1 MALVLVLATFVQI
14 ITPSLA
20 SATAA
25 SYLGPMNDKFYGVR
39 LLRDCLAQKQNKQ
52 TIVEK
57 DNSAMLVNDNSAM
70 TGVDIGR
77 WLEPDSGHVD
87 CNNGDQIGKA
97 LSALGFNSI
106 GDFLVK
112 IGYGKASKTEQK
124 CSGYDSA
131 KVCTDVTTVT
141 YTINGDDTA
150 NKLVDSIQQLDAAK
164 FYMYQGIFN
173 ANCTLSTTV
182 TGNGVA
188 VTHKQVVEEPA
199 NSGKFITKDVPSEF
213 PIGTETK
220 RTPDPSN
227 QYGFK
232 TEQVPS
238 KDANAK
244 KAITKYNYNGQN
256 TTCQELLSLLNG
268 LADKVAKWNNAN
280 PENAVTSST
289 PTNDNADECNEQSP
303 NWDAETKSCGK
314 DEPTCTDQI
323 KGIGWLI
330 CPTMEFLAEI
340 NDYAYGF
347 LASNFLQTDT
357 SLVKGAEAPWARFKD
372 LANIAFVVAL
382 LFVIYSQ
389 ITSVGISNYGIK
401 KMLPKII
408 VAALLVNLSYIIC
421 QVAVD
426 LSNILGYGIS
436 RFFTG
441 IPIGSGMDTTSD
453 EGMKALGLTLNWTGA
468 VGAILVAG
476 VGLAMALSFPVVL
489 SALLAIAMIALILI
503 ARKALIVLLIVV
515 APLAFVAYLLP
526 NTEQWFKK
534 WAKLFSTLLLL
545 FPIVGVVFGASALA
559 AKIIATAAGA
569 AKDPLMQ
576 LTALAI
582 SALPFF
588 VVPGLLKGALNAAG
602 AFGTKMQGWANG
614 ASKRMSSGA
623 SKKASERWGN
633 TGIARGL
640 AAGKAARTS
649 ARTARYARRINNGG
663 PGSWGARAGAFMGGG
678 AGGVDKLNQSAQAQA
693 DKDFE
698 EDVKA
703 VTSSFDPG
711 KHDEIINMAK
721 TGQGA
726 KSDAERVA
734 AIRYAAQKGGA
745 GDVGAINSKGTSARV
760 RSAHVDAVKEKKLN
774 NVIGNK
780 QLTDIAKNGMN
791 AAEFDDKV
799 VDAANQGIISGA
811 TLAQSDSTPGL
822 IAGAVKRNKA
832 AALQGG
838 SAKRLTADGLQNLQD
853 ASDDAH
859 TSPGTRTSMTKQMDA
874 DLNEIG
880 VTTTPK
886 NP

>member
-1 MALVLVLATFVQI
+1 MVKAKKHTRWTMPLVVAVFLLATVFQLLSPALVYAG
-14 ITPSLA
+14 
-20 SATAA
+20 TAEDIHDQNYKYYA
-25 SYLGPMNDKFYGVR
+25 ARFI
-39 LLRDCLAQKQNKQ
+39 RDCLFNLDSRFKNSIAQVAINNGTWLTSNHK
-52 TIVEK
+52 
-57 DNSAMLVNDNSAM
+57 VN
-70 TGVDIGR
+70 IGR
-77 WLEPDSGHVD
+77 YFEHDDGVAGCGEAEIVNTAMKSLVGS
-87 CNNGDQIGKA
+87 NMGD
-97 LSALGFNSI
+97 LL
-106 GDFLVK
+106 LK
-112 IGYGKASKTEQK
+112 IGYTKQGDNYIRPASGDTMNTTIVDKTLQRDYAKYVALKYIFDNDTSDRGKCELIEPPTGKSPAQ
-124 CSGYDSA
+124 
-131 KVCTDVTTVT
+131 VT
-141 YTINGDDTA
+141 YKKVVLNDKGEYEVQDTKAEFATEYAAGSTKVNYDYKAGARNSATCRQLLAEMDGLVGNVVQYNNSHKDD
-150 NKLVDSIQQLDAAK
+150 
-164 FYMYQGIFN
+164 
-173 ANCTLSTTV
+173 
-182 TGNGVA
+182 
-188 VTHKQVVEEPA
+188 P
-199 NSGKFITKDVPSEF
+199 ITD
-213 PIGTETK
+213 GLL
-220 RTPDPSN
+220 
-227 QYGFK
+227 GG
-232 TEQVPS
+232 
-238 KDANAK
+238 
-244 KAITKYNYNGQN
+244 GQ
-256 TTCQELLSLLNG
+256 E
-268 LADKVAKWNNAN
+268 
-280 PENAVTSST
+280 
-289 PTNDNADECNEQSP
+289 ECNSQSP
-303 NWDAETKSCGK
+303 TWNAETKTCGS

-330 CPTMEFLAEI
+330 CPTMEFLAEV

-372 LANIAFVVAL
+372 LANIAFVIAL

-389 ITSVGISNYGIK
+389 ITSIGISNYGIK

-534 WAKLFSTLLLL
+534 WLKLFSTLLLL

-559 AKIIATAAGA
+559 AKIVATAAGA
-569 AKDPLMQ
+569 ANDTLMQ

-602 AFGTKMQGWANG
+602 AFGAKMQGWANG

-640 AAGKAARTS
+640 AAGKAARAS
-649 ARTARYARRINNGG
+649 ARTARYARRINDGG

-703 VTSSFDPG
+703 VTSSFDPS

-745 GDVGAINSKGTSARV
+745 GDVGAINSKGQSGRV
-760 RSAHVDAVKEKKLN
+760 RNAHVDAIKEKKLN

-780 QLTDIAKNGMN
+780 ALSEIAGKGMDG
-791 AAEFDDKV
+791 AEFDDKV
-799 VDAANQGIISGA
+799 VKAANDGIISGG
-811 TLAQSDSTPGL
+811 TLVQSDSTPKL
-822 IAGAVKRNKA
+822 IADAVGRNA
-832 AALQGG
+832 ARGG
-838 SAKRLTADGLQNLQD
+838 SAVTLDAGGRQNLQD
-853 ASDDAH
+853 ASDDAR
-859 TSPGTRTSMTKQMDA
+859 SAPGTKTSMTKQMEK
-874 DLNEIG
+874 DLNSMG
-880 VTTTPK
+880 VTTP
-886 NP
+886 

>member
-1 MALVLVLATFVQI
+1 MPLVAAVFVFASVFQLFTPTLV
-14 ITPSLA
+14 
-20 SATAA
+20 SADAA
-25 SYLGPMNDKFYGVR
+25 SRLGPINDKFYGAR
-39 LLRDCLAQKQNKQ
+39 FLRDCLAQKQNKQ
-52 TIVEK
+52 RITQGE
-57 DNSAMLVNDNSAM
+57 NNTMLINIGSSLI
-70 TGVDIGR
+70 GVDIGR
-77 WLEPDSGHVD
+77 WMEPDSGHID

-97 LSALGFNSI
+97 LSALGLNSV
-106 GDFLVK
+106 GDYLVK
-112 IGYGKASKTEQK
+112 VGYKLEQVPGLVPKPNCTPTSYEK
-124 CSGYDSA
+124 CVQEGTIS
-131 KVCTDVTTVT
+131 V
-141 YTINGDDTA
+141 YTISGNDTA
-150 NKLVDSIQQLDAAK
+150 NALVDSMGQLAAAK
-164 FYMYQGIFN
+164 FYAYQAIFN
-173 ANCTLSTTV
+173 ANCELSTTV
-182 TGNGVA
+182 TGDGIA
-188 VTHKQVVEEPA
+188 VTHRQVVEEPA
-199 NSGKFITKDVPSEF
+199 GSGKFIAKDVASEF
-213 PIGTETK
+213 PPQTIQAPDGNYKTK
-220 RTPDPSN
+220 T
-227 QYGFK
+227 
-232 TEQVPS
+232 VVI
-238 KDANAK
+238 KDGNAK
-244 KAITKYNYNGQN
+244 KGIPKFDYNGQN
-256 TTCQELLSLLNG
+256 TTCRDLLGLLNG
-268 LADKVAKWNNAN
+268 MADTVVDWDNKNK
-280 PENAVTSST
+280 EDAVTSAT
-289 PTNDNADECNEQSP
+289 GADNQGECNSQSP
-303 NWDAETKSCGK
+303 TWNAETKTCGK

-330 CPTMEFLAEI
+330 CPTMEFLAEV

-372 LANIAFVVAL
+372 LANIAFVIAL

-389 ITSVGISNYGIK
+389 ITSIGISNYGIK

-534 WAKLFSTLLLL
+534 WLKLFSTLLLL

-559 AKIIATAAGA
+559 AKIVATAAGA
-569 AKDPLMQ
+569 ANDTLMQ

-602 AFGTKMQGWANG
+602 AFGAKMQGWANG

-640 AAGKAARTS
+640 AAGKAARAS
-649 ARTARYARRINNGG
+649 ARTARYARRINDGG

-703 VTSSFDPG
+703 VTSSFDPS

-745 GDVGAINSKGTSARV
+745 GDVGAINSKGQSGRV
-760 RSAHVDAVKEKKLN
+760 RNAHVDAIKEKKLN

-780 QLTDIAKNGMN
+780 ALSEIAGKGMDG
-791 AAEFDDKV
+791 AEFDDKV
-799 VDAANQGIISGA
+799 VKAANDGIISGG
-811 TLAQSDSTPGL
+811 TLVQSDSTPKL
-822 IAGAVKRNKA
+822 IADAVGRNA
-832 AALQGG
+832 ARGG
-838 SAKRLTADGLQNLQD
+838 SAVTLDAGGRQNLQD
-853 ASDDAH
+853 ASDDAR
-859 TSPGTRTSMTKQMDA
+859 SAPGTKTSMTKQMEK
-874 DLNEIG
+874 DLNSMG
-880 VTTTPK
+880 VTTP
-886 NP
+886 

>member
-1 MALVLVLATFVQI
+1 MAGIFIICTLQYIPVMVKAKKHTRWTMPLVVAVFLLATVFQLLSPALVYAG
-14 ITPSLA
+14 
-20 SATAA
+20 TAEDIHDQNYKYYA
-25 SYLGPMNDKFYGVR
+25 ARFI
-39 LLRDCLAQKQNKQ
+39 RDCLFNLDSRFKNSIAQVAINNGTWLTSNHK
-52 TIVEK
+52 
-57 DNSAMLVNDNSAM
+57 VN
-70 TGVDIGR
+70 IGR
-77 WLEPDSGHVD
+77 YFEHDDGVAGCGEAEIVNTAMKSLVGS
-87 CNNGDQIGKA
+87 NMGD
-97 LSALGFNSI
+97 LL
-106 GDFLVK
+106 LK
-112 IGYGKASKTEQK
+112 IGYTKQGDNYIRPASGDTMNTTIVDKTLQRDYAKYVALKYIFDNDTSDRGKCELIEPPTGKSPAQ
-124 CSGYDSA
+124 
-131 KVCTDVTTVT
+131 VT
-141 YTINGDDTA
+141 YKKVVLNDKGEYEVQDTKAEFATEYAAGSTKVNYDYKAGARNSATCRQLLAEMDGLVGNVVQYNNSHKDD
-150 NKLVDSIQQLDAAK
+150 
-164 FYMYQGIFN
+164 
-173 ANCTLSTTV
+173 
-182 TGNGVA
+182 
-188 VTHKQVVEEPA
+188 P
-199 NSGKFITKDVPSEF
+199 ITD
-213 PIGTETK
+213 GLL
-220 RTPDPSN
+220 
-227 QYGFK
+227 GG
-232 TEQVPS
+232 
-238 KDANAK
+238 
-244 KAITKYNYNGQN
+244 GQ
-256 TTCQELLSLLNG
+256 E
-268 LADKVAKWNNAN
+268 
-280 PENAVTSST
+280 
-289 PTNDNADECNEQSP
+289 ECNSQSP
-303 NWDAETKSCGK
+303 TWNAETKTCGS

-330 CPTMEFLAEI
+330 CPTMEFLAEV

-372 LANIAFVVAL
+372 LANIAFVIAL

-389 ITSVGISNYGIK
+389 ITSIGISNYGIK

-534 WAKLFSTLLLL
+534 WLKLFSTLLLL

-559 AKIIATAAGA
+559 AKIVATAAGA
-569 AKDPLMQ
+569 ANDTLMQ

-602 AFGTKMQGWANG
+602 AFGAKMQGWANG

-640 AAGKAARTS
+640 AAGKAARAS
-649 ARTARYARRINNGG
+649 ARTARYARRINDGG

-703 VTSSFDPG
+703 VTSSFDPS

-745 GDVGAINSKGTSARV
+745 GDVGAINSKGQSGRV
-760 RSAHVDAVKEKKLN
+760 RNAHVDAIKEKKLN

-780 QLTDIAKNGMN
+780 ALSEIAGKGMDG
-791 AAEFDDKV
+791 AEFDDKV
-799 VDAANQGIISGA
+799 VKAANDGIISGG
-811 TLAQSDSTPGL
+811 TLVQSDSTPKL
-822 IAGAVKRNKA
+822 IADAVGRNA
-832 AALQGG
+832 ARGG
-838 SAKRLTADGLQNLQD
+838 SAVTLDAGGRQNLQD
-853 ASDDAH
+853 ASDDAR
-859 TSPGTRTSMTKQMDA
+859 SAPGTKTSMTKQMEK
-874 DLNEIG
+874 DLNSMG
-880 VTTTPK
+880 VTTP
-886 NP
+886 

>member
-1 MALVLVLATFVQI
+1 MVSTKNRSKWALPIVAIVFVLATILQLL
-14 ITPSLA
+14 TPTPVYADTESDIHDMNYKYY
-20 SATAA
+20 AA
-25 SYLGPMNDKFYGVR
+25 RY
-39 LLRDCLAQKQNKQ
+39 LRDCLFNLDSRFKNSIAQNALNEGTWLYSGYKVNIGRYFERDDGVAGCDETSIVKTAMTSLGYGSDPGKLLTDIGYTKQGDSYIRPASGDTMNTTVVDKYQQRDYAKYAALQYIFNNDTSDRGKCELIEPPTGKSPAQITYKKVVKNDNGEWVVQDTKAEFQTEYLAKSNKVNYDYKAGALNSATCIDLRTEMDGLVNAVVTYNKQ
-52 TIVEK
+52 HQDDPI
-57 DNSAMLVNDNSAM
+57 
-70 TGVDIGR
+70 
-77 WLEPDSGHVD
+77 
-87 CNNGDQIGKA
+87 
-97 LSALGFNSI
+97 
-106 GDFLVK
+106 
-112 IGYGKASKTEQK
+112 
-124 CSGYDSA
+124 
-131 KVCTDVTTVT
+131 TD
-141 YTINGDDTA
+141 G
-150 NKLVDSIQQLDAAK
+150 
-164 FYMYQGIFN
+164 
-173 ANCTLSTTV
+173 
-182 TGNGVA
+182 
-188 VTHKQVVEEPA
+188 
-199 NSGKFITKDVPSEF
+199 
-213 PIGTETK
+213 
-220 RTPDPSN
+220 
-227 QYGFK
+227 
-232 TEQVPS
+232 
-238 KDANAK
+238 
-244 KAITKYNYNGQN
+244 
-256 TTCQELLSLLNG
+256 LLNG
-268 LADKVAKWNNAN
+268 GQA
-280 PENAVTSST
+280 
-289 PTNDNADECNEQSP
+289 ECNKDSP
-303 NWDAETKSCGK
+303 TWNEESQTCSDDT
-314 DEPTCTDQI
+314 PTCTDQI

-330 CPTMEFLAEI
+330 CPTMEFLAEV

-372 LANIAFVVAL
+372 LANIAFVIAL

-436 RFFTG
+436 KFFTG
-441 IPIGSGMDTTSD
+441 IPIGSGVDTTSD

-534 WAKLFSTLLLL
+534 WLKLFSTLLLL

-559 AKIIATAAGA
+559 AKIVATAAGA
-569 AKDPLMQ
+569 ANDTLMQ

-602 AFGTKMQGWANG
+602 AFGAKMQGWANG

-640 AAGKAARTS
+640 AAGKAARAS
-649 ARTARYARRINNGG
+649 ARTARYARRINDGG

-703 VTSSFDPG
+703 VTSSFDPS

-745 GDVGAINSKGTSARV
+745 GDVGAINSKGQSGRV
-760 RSAHVDAVKEKKLN
+760 RNAHVDAIKEKKLN

-780 QLTDIAKNGMN
+780 ALSEIAGKGMDG
-791 AAEFDDKV
+791 AEFDDKV
-799 VDAANQGIISGA
+799 VKAANDGIISGG
-811 TLAQSDSTPGL
+811 TLVQSDSTPKL
-822 IAGAVKRNKA
+822 IADAVGRNA
-832 AALQGG
+832 ARGG
-838 SAKRLTADGLQNLQD
+838 SAVTLDAGGRQNLQD
-853 ASDDAH
+853 ASDDAR
-859 TSPGTRTSMTKQMDA
+859 SAPGTKTSMTKQMEK
-874 DLNEIG
+874 DLNSMG
-880 VTTTPK
+880 VTTP
-886 NP
+886 